1 MSDARFKIVFDG
13 ALQNGVDITT
23 AKLNLAQLFKSD
35 VAAIERLFSGKPV
48 ALKRDLTHADA
59 QTYLNA
65 RMKTGIEARIE
76 AEPSIELDL
85 SEVVATCTTPTPP
98 TSTENPSPYA
108 PPRSLVGEVSSEY
121 SELKVLSVQGRIGRL
136 RYLAWSL
143 AALLVVGGVAGI
155 LGLTLL
161 AGDQMVLGAIVC
173 VAGVL
178 AYFYLNITIS
188 VQRLH
193 DLGWSGWLWFLN
205 LVPVLGSL
213 FPIALAV
220 IPGNAASNRYGA
232 PPPANSTAVKV
243 LCALWLVVIALM
255 FVGGLAGGL
264 STLTEEYESAVGSRY
279 ETSETTDSVET
290 DDAAQPAQPPVDYE
304 KE

>member
-13 ALQNGVDITT
+13 ALQNGVDVTT

-35 VAAIERLFSGKPV
+35 VAAIERLFSGKAV
-48 ALKRDLTHADA
+48 ALKRDLSHSDA

-65 RMKTGIEARIE
+65 LMKTGIEARIE
-76 AEPSIELDL
+76 AEPSIEPDV
-85 SEVVATCTTPTPP
+85 SEVVATTAPAPA

-108 PPRSLVGEVSSEY
+108 PPRSVVGEVSSEY
-121 SELKVLSVQGRIGRL
+121 SELKVLGVRGRIGRL

-173 VAGVL
+173 VGGVL

-232 PPPANSTAVKV
+232 RPPANSTAVKV

-255 FVGGLAGGL
+255 FVAGLAGGL
-264 STLTEEYESAVGSRY
+264 STLTEEYESAMSSRY

>member
-1 MSDARFKIVFDG
+1 MSDSRFKIVFDG
-13 ALQNGVDITT
+13 TLQNGVDITT

-35 VAAIERLFSGKPV
+35 ITAMERLFSGKPV
-48 ALKRDLTHADA
+48 ALKRDLSHADA

-65 RMKTGIEARIE
+65 LSKTGIEARIE
-76 AEPSIELDL
+76 AETPIELDL
-85 SEVVATCTTPTPP
+85 SEVITAPAPPETPP
-98 TSTENPSPYA
+98 STDTPSPYA
-108 PPRSLVGEVSSEY
+108 PPRSAVGEVNSEY
-121 SELKVLSVQGRIGRL
+121 SELKVFSVEGRIGRL

-143 AALLVVGGVAGI
+143 AALFVVGGVAGS

-173 VAGVL
+173 VVGVL
-178 AYFYLNITIS
+178 AYFYLNITVS

-205 LVPVLGSL
+205 LVPVIGSL

-232 PPPANSTAVKV
+232 PAPANSTAVKV

-255 FVGGLAGGL
+255 FIGGLAGGL
-264 STLTEEYESAVGSRY
+264 STLTEEYESAVGSSY
-279 ETSETTDSVET
+279 ETSEATDRIEA
-290 DDAAQPAQPPVDYE
+290 DDAAQPVQPPVDYD